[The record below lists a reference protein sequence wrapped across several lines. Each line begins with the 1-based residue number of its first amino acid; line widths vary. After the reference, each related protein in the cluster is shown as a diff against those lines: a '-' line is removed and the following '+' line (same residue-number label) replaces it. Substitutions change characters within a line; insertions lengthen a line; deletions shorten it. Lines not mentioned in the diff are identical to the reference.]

1 MKPNQ
6 TPNIQVSEVTQTY
19 KLSYVRNTW
28 WITRPKRSLA
38 PVQGALI
45 ALAGAAEGIPWTNKN
60 KGEIEQ
66 KYERRLELQS
76 LKREGERRD
85 QGGSGART
93 YRAWLKSLG
102 LIFMDDEKRLQL
114 TSAGE
119 AIVHGERIFEQLTR
133 QVYYYQYP
141 SAFSYS
147 GASAVDPRF
156 RLRPFVL
163 ILQLLLDERL
173 NGFLRQ
179 NDDVAKI
186 ALCYGTSNTSKT
198 VDDLVDRII
207 EHREHGDSSLEA
219 SYLKNFASTRSEE
232 NSLETL
238 FKNLK
243 DIANT
248 MSNWLRYTQLVEV
261 HRNDT
266 GDVLWEIAVGARA
279 EAERFVNKLA
289 DAPLIKDPDNEVV
302 FQRRYGLKPGQRKD
316 TRNLMNSKTVT
327 PKMIQEQEITT
338 AFISLSSERIISEI
352 TDDVVAEI
360 SDATGIDRSTVS
372 SVLQMKFPRG
382 ASEAFL
388 SNYLELSARSREKA
402 TEFELATA
410 EIFRKIFGFK
420 AEHTGNHGL
429 RPDVVLS
436 STEAHYGAIID
447 NKAYKKGYSLG
458 VSQQGRMRDYIE
470 DFPQY
475 RLSEDEERPAFFVYV
490 IHEGSTNLT
499 SQIQALSEKTGVHG
513 SAITARDILLMVR
526 RHQEKPFTHEEI
538 RSLFSQNQIVDL
550 LDDGY
555 EGLGDR
561 VLGA

>member
-1 MKPNQ
+1 MPK
-6 TPNIQVSEVTQTY
+6 VTQTY

-60 KGEIEQ
+60 KAEIEQ

-102 LIFMDDEKRLQL
+102 LIFMDDKNRLQL

-119 AIVHGERIFEQLTR
+119 AIVRGERIFEQLTR

-147 GASAVDPRF
+147 GASAVKPQF
-156 RLRPFVL
+156 RVRPFVL
-163 ILQLLLDERL
+163 ILQLLLDDRL
-173 NGFLRQ
+173 KGFLRQ

-186 ALCYGTSNTSKT
+186 ALCYGTSNSKKT
-198 VDDLVDRII
+198 VDDLVERII
-207 EHREHGDSSLEA
+207 EHRKHGDVSLEA
-219 SYLKNFASTRSEE
+219 GFLTKFASTRSEE
-232 NSLETL
+232 NCLQTL
-238 FKNLK
+238 FNNLK

-261 HRNDT
+261 HRNDD
-266 GDVLWEIAVGARA
+266 GDVLWEIAVGAKP
-279 EAERFVNKLA
+279 EAERFVRTLT
-289 DAPLIKDPDNEVV
+289 DAPLIKDPDNEAL

-316 TRNLMNSKTVT
+316 TRNLMNTKTVT

-338 AFISLSSERIISEI
+338 AFTSLSNERIISEI
-352 TDDVVAEI
+352 TDDVVAQI
-360 SDATGIDRSTVS
+360 SDTTGINISTVRS
-372 SVLQMKFPRG
+372 ILQAKFPMG
-382 ASEAFL
+382 ASEGFI
-388 SNYLELSARSREKA
+388 SNYLELSARSRDKA
-402 TEFELATA
+402 TEFEVATA
-410 EIFRKIFGFK
+410 EIFRTIFGFK
-420 AEHTGNHGL
+420 AQHTGNQGL
-429 RPDVVLS
+429 RPDIVLS
-436 STEAHYGAIID
+436 STTAHYGAIID
-447 NKAYKKGYSLG
+447 NKAYRKGYSLG
-458 VSQQGRMRDYIE
+458 VGQQGRMRDYIE

-499 SQIQALSEKTGVHG
+499 SQIRTLAEKTGVHG
-513 SAITARDILLMVR
+513 SAITARDILLMIR
-526 RHQEKPFTHEEI
+526 RHQEIPFTHEEI
-538 RSLFSQNQIVDL
+538 RRIFSQNQIVNL

-555 EGLGDR
+555 EGLGER
-561 VLGA
+561 VLGT

>member
-1 MKPNQ
+1 MPK
-6 TPNIQVSEVTQTY
+6 VTQTY

-60 KGEIEQ
+60 KAEIEQ

-102 LIFMDDEKRLQL
+102 LIFMDDKNRLQL

-119 AIVHGERIFEQLTR
+119 AIVRGERIFEQLTR

-147 GASAVDPRF
+147 GASAVKPQF
-156 RLRPFVL
+156 RVRPFVF
-163 ILQLLLDERL
+163 ILQLLLDDRL
-173 NGFLRQ
+173 KGFLRQ

-186 ALCYGTSNTSKT
+186 ALCYGTSNSKKT
-198 VDDLVDRII
+198 VDDLVERII
-207 EHREHGDSSLEA
+207 EHRKHGDVSLEA
-219 SYLKNFASTRSEE
+219 GFLTKFASTRSEE
-232 NSLETL
+232 NCLQTL
-238 FKNLK
+238 FNNLK

-261 HRNDT
+261 HRNDD
-266 GDVLWEIAVGARA
+266 GDVLWEIAVGAKP
-279 EAERFVNKLA
+279 EAERFVRTLT
-289 DAPLIKDPDNEVV
+289 DAPLIKDPDNEAL

-316 TRNLMNSKTVT
+316 TRNLMNTKTVT

-338 AFISLSSERIISEI
+338 AFTSLSNERIISEI
-352 TDDVVAEI
+352 TDDVVAQI
-360 SDATGIDRSTVS
+360 SDTTGINISTVRS
-372 SVLQMKFPRG
+372 ILQAKFPMG
-382 ASEAFL
+382 ASEGFI
-388 SNYLELSARSREKA
+388 SNYLELSARSRDKA
-402 TEFELATA
+402 TEFEVATA
-410 EIFRKIFGFK
+410 EIFRTIFGFK
-420 AEHTGNHGL
+420 AQHTGNQGL
-429 RPDVVLS
+429 RPDIVLS
-436 STEAHYGAIID
+436 STTAHYGAIID
-447 NKAYKKGYSLG
+447 NKAYRKGYSLG
-458 VSQQGRMRDYIE
+458 VGQQGRMRDYIE

-499 SQIQALSEKTGVHG
+499 SQIRTLAEKTGVHG
-513 SAITARDILLMVR
+513 SAITARDILLMIR
-526 RHQEKPFTHEEI
+526 RHQEIPFTHEEI
-538 RSLFSQNQIVDL
+538 RRIFSQNQIVNL

-555 EGLGDR
+555 EGLGER
-561 VLGA
+561 VLGT

>member
-1 MKPNQ
+1 MKPNK
-6 TPNIQVSEVTQTY
+6 TLNIQVSEVTQTY

-28 WITRPKRSLA
+28 WISRPKRFLA

-45 ALAGAAEGIPWTNKN
+45 ALAGAAEGIPWTKENSD
-60 KGEIEQ
+60 EIEQ
-66 KYERRLELQS
+66 NYERQLELQS

-85 QGGSGART
+85 RGGSGART

-102 LIFMDDEKRLQL
+102 LVFMDSDERLQL

-141 SAFSYS
+141 SAFTYS
-147 GASAVDPRF
+147 GQSAVDPRF
-156 RLRPFVL
+156 RVRPFVL
-163 ILQLLLDERL
+163 ILQLLLDDRL
-173 NGFLRQ
+173 KGFLRQ
-179 NDDVAKI
+179 SDDVAKI
-186 ALCYGTSNTSKT
+186 ALCYGTSNNKKK
-198 VDDLVDRII
+198 VDDLVERII
-207 EHREHGDSSLEA
+207 EHRKHGDSSLEA
-219 SYLKNFASTRSEE
+219 DYLKRFASTRSKED
-232 NSLETL
+232 NLQTL
-238 FKNLK
+238 FKNL
-243 DIANT
+243 DEIANT

-261 HRNDT
+261 RNDA

-316 TRNLMNSKTVT
+316 TRNLMNTKTVT

-338 AFISLSSERIISEI
+338 AFISLSSERIIAEI
-352 TDDVVAEI
+352 TEEVVADI
-360 SDATGIDRSTVS
+360 SDATGIDRSTVG

-388 SNYLELSARSREKA
+388 SNYLELSARSKDKA
-402 TEFELATA
+402 TEFEVATA
-410 EIFRKIFGFK
+410 EIFRKIFGFE
-420 AEHTGNHGL
+420 AEHTGNQGL

-470 DFPQY
+470 DFSQY

-499 SQIQALSEKTGVHG
+499 SQIQALSEKTGVNG

-538 RSLFSQNQIVDL
+538 RRLFSQNQIVSL